1 MSVVAASPSP
11 TGTVLGRFRW
21 RICAVLF
28 LATTINYIDRNVFS
42 FTMLDTTFRHQM
54 LGLPLDQ
61 PLTAGDLVT
70 FKERMGYVD
79 AMFKFAYAFSSR
91 AI

>member
-1 MSVVAASPSP
+1 MSNAASVS
-11 TGTVLGRFRW
+11 TGSVIGRFRW

-42 FTMLDTTFRHQM
+42 FTILDDTFRHQM

-61 PLTAGDLVT
+61 PLTEADMAEFRLRVSDLDAI
-70 FKERMGYVD
+70 FKYC
-79 AMFKFAYAFSSR
+79 YAFGFLL
-91 AI
+91 AG